1 MSRIEMV
8 KKINRI
14 MTSGLLCFGL
24 MHPCTAQILP
34 RNFGL
39 TQPQDP
45 VTLPVSL
52 AGLQTAERKA
62 KRNVPCSF
70 QRINENEFVISS
82 GWEMAEANKV
92 TSAENIIHSTELN
105 TDNWYNAIVPG
116 TVLTTL
122 VEQGVYPDPYFG
134 LNNLAIPDSLCRQD
148 WWYRLS
154 FNIPDSSSAKM
165 IWLLFNGINYRA
177 DIWLN
182 GKMLGQMAGAFR
194 RGLFNATDH
203 VKYGESNIL
212 AVHIKPPNNPG
223 IPHEESLTTGAGP
236 NGGQLCLD
244 GPTFISSEGWDW
256 VPGVRD
262 RNIGI
267 WQDVRVRFTDA
278 VTIEDPQIITDLPLP
293 DTSSALLTVKTGLR
307 NNSDKAQKVTL
318 TIATEEIELS
328 KTVFLNPGELK
339 QVIFSP
345 SEFPGL
351 NLNNPRLWWPN
362 GYGRAELY
370 ELQMKATMQG
380 GNLSDQKSLRF
391 GVREYSYE
399 LSVALSDSTP
409 RRIQYNP
416 VKASGIIMFDNIE
429 RFDAGGGISLPT
441 LAESADITLLSSVS
455 NNVDDPFLRILVNG
469 IPVFCRGGNWGM
481 DDAMKQVSR
490 ERLEPCLRL
499 HRDAN
504 FNLIRNWTG
513 ESTEEV
519 FFELCDEYG
528 MMVWNDFWL
537 STEGYNLNANDN
549 RLFMDN
555 AEDVVKRFRNHPS
568 IAIWCPRN
576 EGYAPPELEAQ
587 LQKLI
592 AREDET
598 RMYQP
603 NSRHLNLRPSG
614 PWHFY
619 PDPKSYIGDVA
630 GFNTEIGIPSVPT
643 ASSMRKMMAEED
655 LWPVSDVWAYHDFH
669 MGQVIYCN
677 TIETLYGKP
686 ENLEEFC
693 NSAQLVNYESHRAM
707 FEAWNSRLWNNV
719 SGVLLWMSHPAWPS
733 TDWQIY
739 SWDYETLG
747 SYYGSKKACEPLHI
761 QMTLND
767 NMVAAVNTT
776 LRSYNG
782 LKVTLQIFD
791 LSGKRIKSQSI
802 VTDVPANSITSCFTS
817 VLPMDLPDVYLVR
830 LHLSSDNKVL
840 SQNEYWQSNL
850 RDESFYAFNNLTEG
864 VIKGRIVEHQ
874 PGTLLIEVSNHGKD
888 PLIGIKLNLFDGKND
903 MMFLPAYIS
912 DGYFTLLPGE
922 KRVIEVAWD
931 LKDRFPTIV
940 KAEGFN
946 LKSTSLITIN

>member
-1 MSRIEMV
+1 
-8 KKINRI
+8 
-14 MTSGLLCFGL
+14 MTSLIMSFGIL
-24 MHPCTAQILP
+24 YPCTAQILP

-45 VTLPVSL
+45 ATLPVSRSEY
-52 AGLQTAERKA
+52 QTSKRKA
-62 KRNVPCSF
+62 KSSVTCSF
-70 QRINENEFVISS
+70 QRINENEYIISS
-82 GWEMAEANKV
+82 GWELAEAEKV
-92 TSAENIIHSTELN
+92 TSAGHTVHNNELN
-105 TDNWYNAIVPG
+105 TSDWYNAIVPG

-122 VEQGVYPDPYFG
+122 VEQGVFPDPYFG
-134 LNNLAIPDSLCRQD
+134 LNNLSIPDSLCKKD

-154 FNIPDSSSAKM
+154 FNLPDSSSAKM

-182 GKMLGQMAGAFR
+182 GKMLGQMAGAFK

-256 VPGVRD
+256 VPGIRD

-307 NNSDKAQKVTL
+307 NNSEKTQKVTL

-328 KTVFLNPGELK
+328 KTVVLNPGELK
-339 QVIFSP
+339 QVIFSA

-351 NLNNPRLWWPN
+351 DMKNPRLWWPN

-370 ELQMKATMQG
+370 ELQMKVTMPR

-399 LSVALSDSTP
+399 LSVALSDSTT

-416 VKASGIIMFDNIE
+416 VTAAGIIMFNNIE
-429 RFDAGGGISLPT
+429 PFDAGGGAVLPT
-441 LAESADITLLSSVS
+441 LTASADPTLYTAVENNSS
-455 NNVDDPFLRILVNG
+455 DPFLRIMVNG
-469 IPVFCRGGNWGM
+469 IPIFCRGGNWGM
-481 DDAMKQVSR
+481 DDAMKQVSA
-490 ERLEPCLRL
+490 EKLIPCFRL

-504 FNLIRNWTG
+504 FNMIRNWTG

-519 FFELCDEYG
+519 FYDLCDEYG

-537 STEGYNLNANDN
+537 STEGYNLNVNDN
-549 RLFMDN
+549 QLFMDN

-576 EGYAPPELEAQ
+576 EGYAPPELETE

-592 AREDET
+592 AREDGT

-619 PDPKSYIGDVA
+619 PDPSHYVRDVA

-643 ASSMRKMMAEED
+643 ASSMRKMMTEED
-655 LWPVSDVWAYHDFH
+655 LWPISDVWAYHDFH
-669 MGQVIYCN
+669 NGQESYCAA
-677 TIETLYGKP
+677 IADLYGEP
-686 ENLEEFC
+686 SGVDDFC
-693 NSAQLVNYESHRAM
+693 KKAQLVNYESHRAM

-747 SYYGSKKACEPLHI
+747 SYFGSKKACEPLHI
-761 QMTLND
+761 QMTLHD
-767 NMVAAVNTT
+767 RKVSVVNTT
-776 LRSYNG
+776 LSRYER
-782 LKVTLQIFD
+782 LKAEYRIFD
-791 LSGKRIKSQSI
+791 ITGRKIGHFSSSMDAEANDVTHCFDIKLQPTFPAVFLIRLTLISGKKVVSQNDYWHSSLKERKFTVFNSLGEGTLSASKLSG
-802 VTDVPANSITSCFTS
+802 DEE
-817 VLPMDLPDVYLVR
+817 
-830 LHLSSDNKVL
+830 KVIIMIINRGQDPVIGVKL
-840 SQNEYWQSNL
+840 NL
-850 RDESFYAFNNLTEG
+850 RDKETGEIL
-864 VIKGRIVEHQ
+864 
-874 PGTLLIEVSNHGKD
+874 
-888 PLIGIKLNLFDGKND
+888 
-903 MMFLPAYIS
+903 LPAYFS
-912 DGYFTLLPGE
+912 EGYFNLLPGE
-922 KRVIEVAWD
+922 RRIIEVQTD
-931 LKDRFPTIV
+931 PHLRRPCTLS
-940 KAEGFN
+940 AEGYN
-946 LKSTSLITIN
+946 LHSADLLVL